1 MATPRSGG
9 TVILPR
15 FRLHSIAR
23 LLTVI
28 MAVLLIGGC
37 ATGAPSVNHEPES
50 ESSSG
55 SSIDAPSQAVVPVAT
70 GSPESPPSASTG
82 GQAESDNNLADSRSG
97 VAALQT
103 TPEPTP
109 TAEPTDEPTP
119 TPEPSETPRPEAP
132 EPSNPDQSEIYQQG
146 SGERDEIAL
155 TFDAGDDRGYAE
167 EILDI
172 LKEYGVL
179 ATFGITGQ
187 WASENP
193 DLVERMAD
201 EGHQI
206 INHSWSHASFTGGST
221 SEAEAITDPAARE
234 EELVNTNEAIGDA
247 TGGYDTRPYFRPP
260 YGDYDDGF
268 LADLADFGYTIT
280 VMWSCDSLGWNGLTA
295 DEINERC
302 TAPAQA
308 GDIILMHV
316 GANSQDAAALPEM
329 IEQLQAN
336 GFELVTFE
344 QMIQP

>member
-1 MATPRSGG
+1 
-9 TVILPR
+9 
-15 FRLHSIAR
+15 
-23 LLTVI
+23 

-37 ATGAPSVNHEPES
+37 ATGAPSVNRQPES

-55 SSIDAPSQAVVPVAT
+55 SSIDAPSQAVVPVST
-70 GSPESPPSASTG
+70 GAPEPPPSASTG
-82 GQAESDNNLADSRSG
+82 GQAESSGDQADSRPG

-109 TAEPTDEPTP
+109 TAEPTQESTP

-132 EPSNPDQSEIYQQG
+132 EPSDPERSEVYQRG
-146 SGERDEIAL
+146 SGERNEVAL

-167 EILDI
+167 EILDT

-179 ATFGITGQ
+179 ATFGMTGQ
-187 WASENP
+187 WASEYP
-193 DLVERMAD
+193 DLVKRMVD
-201 EGHQI
+201 EGHQV
-206 INHSWSHASFTGGST
+206 INHTWSHPSFTGYST
-221 SEAEAITDPAARE
+221 GDGTGLTDSAARE
-234 EELVNTNEAIGDA
+234 EELVSTNEVIVDA

-260 YGDYDDGF
+260 YGDLDDGV
-268 LADLADFGYTIT
+268 LADLADFGYTII

-344 QMIQP
+344 QMLQP